1 MALIFCVSE
10 TKSTI
15 CALNIGKIHSK
26 FSCKNFQKC
35 EKNRIFEK
43 IEFGFDSSIEEHV
56 KEPETPTNN
65 RSAKIYRR
73 QLKKMSYI
81 VFQNLTHFGS
91 FWCKIIENQWFPA
104 AVNNLGRGRGTAR
117 LTGGRDTANRLG
129 VTFYDLR
136 NRFRRFWERF
146 CWVNNNFCS
155 RRKLTNVIP
164 TVMVMIFHWFSLVL
178 ETFLTWKSMIFG

>member
-1 MALIFCVSE
+1 MR
-10 TKSTI
+10 
-15 CALNIGKIHSK
+15 
-26 FSCKNFQKC
+26 KNW
-35 EKNRIFEK
+35 IFEK

-104 AVNNLGRGRGTAR
+104 AVNNLGRGRERRASQAGGTPQIDSELLFTIYEIVSEGFENVSVGSITISAR
-117 LTGGRDTANRLG
+117 EGSWQMWYPLLWSWFFIG
-129 VTFYDLR
+129 
-136 NRFRRFWERF
+136 
-146 CWVNNNFCS
+146 
-155 RRKLTNVIP
+155 
-164 TVMVMIFHWFSLVL
+164 FHWFWRHFWPGNQWYLGR
-178 ETFLTWKSMIFG
+178 KSMILIDFSVM